1 MSKDVL
7 ILAVLGGNIVSFM
20 KGIQLISP
28 RQDNGIVKPLAQG
41 DISIIGSEFILNDIV
56 ICCKDA

>member
-7 ILAVLGGNIVSFM
+7 ILAVLGGNALSYM

-28 RQDNGIVKPLAQG
+28 GQDNSIVKPLAQR
-41 DISIIGSEFILNDIV
+41 DISKIGSVLILNDSV

>member
-7 ILAVLGGNIVSFM
+7 ILVVLGGNTVSCM

-28 RQDNGIVKPLAQG
+28 RQNNGIVKPLVQG
-41 DISIIGSEFILNDIV
+41 DISIIGSVFILNDTV